1 MHRIIGLIT
10 AFAVTFFTLPS
21 LTPSPDHIS
30 VETQTQTQ
38 VTTQELQ
45 ESPDQSS
52 NKTLSQDDQMTD
64 LKTLIAD
71 LDQQV
76 KQANDLTE
84 AINLIISG
92 LLALLS
98 YLIGNKL
105 SAWLQ
110 KLFNK
115 KRYKV

>member
-1 MHRIIGLIT
+1 MHRIIGLIA

-21 LTPSPDHIS
+21 LTPNPDKIS
-30 VETQTQTQ
+30 VETKTQTQ

-45 ESPDQSS
+45 ESPDQSL
-52 NKTLSQDDQMTD
+52 NKTLNQADQMTD

-76 KQANDLTE
+76 KHANDLIE

-98 YLIGNKL
+98 YLIGEKL
-105 SAWLQ
+105 SNWL
-110 KLFNK
+110 KNLFTK

>member
-1 MHRIIGLIT
+1 MHRIIGLIA
-10 AFAVTFFTLPS
+10 AFAVAFFTLPS
-21 LTPSPDHIS
+21 LTPSPDNIC
-30 VETQTQTQ
+30 VETKTQTK
-38 VTTQELQ
+38 VTTPELQ
-45 ESPDQSS
+45 KSPDQSS
-52 NKTLSQDDQMTD
+52 NETLSQADHMTD

-98 YLIGNKL
+98 YLIGDKL

>member
-1 MHRIIGLIT
+1 MHRIIGLIA
-10 AFAVTFFTLPS
+10 AFAVAFFTLPT

-30 VETQTQTQ
+30 VATKTQTQ

-45 ESPDQSS
+45 ESPDQSL
-52 NKTLSQDDQMTD
+52 NETLSQADQMTD

-84 AINLIISG
+84 AINLFISG

-98 YLIGNKL
+98 YLIGAKL

>member
-1 MHRIIGLIT
+1 MHRIIGLIA
-10 AFAVTFFTLPS
+10 AFAVAFFTLPS
-21 LTPSPDHIS
+21 LTPNPEHIS
-30 VETQTQTQ
+30 VETKTQTQ

-52 NKTLSQDDQMTD
+52 NKTLNQADQMTD

-115 KRYKV
+115 KWYKV

>member
-1 MHRIIGLIT
+1 MHRIIGLIA
-10 AFAVTFFTLPS
+10 AFAVAFFTLPT
-21 LTPSPDHIS
+21 LTPSPDNIC
-30 VETQTQTQ
+30 VETKTQTQ

-52 NKTLSQDDQMTD
+52 NKTLNQADQMTD

-76 KQANDLTE
+76 KQANNLTE

-92 LLALLS
+92 ILALLS
-98 YLIGNKL
+98 YLIGDKL

-110 KLFNK
+110 NLFNK

>member
-1 MHRIIGLIT
+1 MHRIIGLIA
-10 AFAVTFFTLPS
+10 AFAVAFFTLPT

-30 VETQTQTQ
+30 VETKTQTK
-38 VTTQELQ
+38 VETPELQ
-45 ESPDQSS
+45 KSTDQNSS
-52 NKTLSQDDQMTD
+52 KTLSQDDQMTD

-84 AINLIISG
+84 AINLLISG

-98 YLIGNKL
+98 YLIGDKL
-105 SAWLQ
+105 TAWLL
-110 KLFNK
+110 KLFTK
-115 KRYKV
+115 KRYKI

>member
-10 AFAVTFFTLPS
+10 AFAVAFFTLPS

-30 VETQTQTQ
+30 VETKTQTK
-38 VTTQELQ
+38 VATTELQ
-45 ESPDQSS
+45 KSTDQNSS
-52 NKTLSQDDQMTD
+52 KTLSQDDQMTD

-84 AINLIISG
+84 AINLLISG

-110 KLFNK
+110 KLFTK
-115 KRYKV
+115 KRYKI

>member
-1 MHRIIGLIT
+1 MHRIIGLIA
-10 AFAVTFFTLPS
+10 AFAVAFFTLPS
-21 LTPSPDHIS
+21 LTPNPDKIS
-30 VETQTQTQ
+30 VETKTQTQ
-38 VTTQELQ
+38 VTTHELQ
-45 ESPDQSS
+45 ESPDQSL
-52 NKTLSQDDQMTD
+52 NETLSQADHLTD

>member
-1 MHRIIGLIT
+1 MHRIIGLIA
-10 AFAVTFFTLPS
+10 AFAVAFFTLPT

-30 VETQTQTQ
+30 VETKTKTQ

-45 ESPDQSS
+45 KSLDQNSS
-52 NKTLSQDDQMTD
+52 KTLSQADQMTD

-84 AINLIISG
+84 AINLLISG
-92 LLALLS
+92 ILALLS

-110 KLFNK
+110 KLFKK

>member
-1 MHRIIGLIT
+1 MHRIIGLIA
-10 AFAVTFFTLPS
+10 AFAVAFFTLPT

-30 VETQTQTQ
+30 VETKTQTK
-38 VTTQELQ
+38 VTTPELQ
-45 ESPDQSS
+45 KSPDQSL
-52 NKTLSQDDQMTD
+52 NETLSQADQMTD

-76 KQANDLTE
+76 KLANDLTE

>member
-1 MHRIIGLIT
+1 MHRIIGFMA
-10 AFAVTFFTLPS
+10 AFAVAFFTLPT

-30 VETQTQTQ
+30 VETKTQTK
-38 VTTQELQ
+38 VSTPELQ
-45 ESPDQSS
+45 KLPDQSS
-52 NKTLSQDDQMTD
+52 SKTLSQADQMTD

-92 LLALLS
+92 ILALLS
-98 YLIGNKL
+98 YLIGDKL
-105 SAWLQ
+105 TTWLNN
-110 KLFNK
+110 LFIK
-115 KRYKV
+115 KRYKI

>member
-1 MHRIIGLIT
+1 MHRIIGLIA
-10 AFAVTFFTLPS
+10 AFAVAFFTLPT
-21 LTPSPDHIS
+21 LTPSPDPII
-30 VETQTQTQ
+30 VETKTKTQ

-45 ESPDQSS
+45 KSPDQSL
-52 NKTLSQDDQMTD
+52 NETLNQADQMTD

-71 LDQQV
+71 LDKQV

-84 AINLIISG
+84 AINLFISG

-98 YLIGNKL
+98 YLIGDKL

-110 KLFNK
+110 NLFIK